1 MALDKVMIGE
11 RIRKVREG
19 TFKESRVQFGKRC
32 GFSDRY
38 IGQLER
44 GEFLLSLPTLDKIAI
59 ATGIDTDYFLYGK
72 GTDEKS
78 KIRQALHTII
88 DRSTRLQLD
97 MFYNCIHTILFYEA
111 NKEKEKKM
119 EKKKEQR

>member
-19 TFKESRVQFGKRC
+19 TFKESRIQFGKRC

-44 GEFLLSLPTLDKIAI
+44 GEFLLSIHTLDKIAS
-59 ATGIDTDYFLYGK
+59 ATGIDTDYYLYGK
-72 GTDEKS
+72 GGDDNT
-78 KIRQALHTII
+78 KIRHALHTII

-97 MFYNCIHTILFYEA
+97 MYYNCINTMIFYEA
-111 NKEKEKKM
+111 SKEKEKEM
-119 EKKKEQR
+119 KKRQR

>member
-11 RIRKVREG
+11 RIRKVREK
-19 TFKESRVQFGKRC
+19 TLHESRITFGKRC

-44 GEFLLSLPTLDKIAI
+44 GEFLLSLPTLDKIAS
-59 ATGIDTDYFLYGK
+59 ATGVDTDYFLYGK
-72 GTDEKS
+72 GGDDNT
-78 KIRQALHTII
+78 KIRHALHTII
-88 DRSTRLQLD
+88 DRSSSLQLD

-111 NKEKEKKM
+111 NKEKEQET
-119 EKKKEQR
+119 EKKKQQR